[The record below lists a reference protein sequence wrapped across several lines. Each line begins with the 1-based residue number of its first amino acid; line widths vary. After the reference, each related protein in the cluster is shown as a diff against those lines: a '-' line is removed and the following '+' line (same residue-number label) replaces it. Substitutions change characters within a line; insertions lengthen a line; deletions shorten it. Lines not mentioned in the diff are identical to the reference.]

1 MRLLLPTKKTQYYF
15 MTNLYKIPLAIVINY
30 YIFGDL
36 CLTLFKTVINNFLF
50 NKSQLTVNVMNLCA
64 FRLNNLPCNAI
75 YRDCS
80 GQRRHLTPLCTS
92 GTFPPG
98 LYLLFSTTGSI
109 YCKMFTKLKQ
119 LYLSTYFVKL
129 VYNHQLY
136 IQ

>member
-92 GTFPPG
+92 GTFP
-98 LYLLFSTTGSI
+98 LVFI
-109 YCKMFTKLKQ
+109 YC
-119 LYLSTYFVKL
+119 L
-129 VYNHQLY
+129 VQQVLY
-136 IQ
+136 IAKCLPNSNNSISQPILLN